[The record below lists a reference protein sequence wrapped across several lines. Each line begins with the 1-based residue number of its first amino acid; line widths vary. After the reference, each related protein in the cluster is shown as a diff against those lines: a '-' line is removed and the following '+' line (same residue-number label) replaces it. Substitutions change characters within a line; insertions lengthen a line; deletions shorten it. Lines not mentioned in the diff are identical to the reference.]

1 MVLRHTEEMR
11 RVGRGALMVGAAA
24 LGGVTVW
31 YLTLFVLIR
40 LQSGI
45 LFSSCPTSQPQL
57 CNHGWQWVL
66 PGAGIVGA
74 VTGAIGALFL
84 MRHQA
89 RSTPASVIR

>member
-1 MVLRHTEEMR
+1 MV
-11 RVGRGALMVGAAA
+11 VGAV
-24 LGGVTVW
+24 LGGVTAW

-45 LFSSCPTSQPQL
+45 LFSSCPTFRPQL

-66 PGAGIVGA
+66 PSAGIVGA
-74 VTGAIGALFL
+74 VAGAIGAFLL

-89 RSTPASVIR
+89 RSTPTSLIR